1 MQARVAARLVLWSV
15 AGLWAAAM
23 AAESWTPPTS
33 DAFLE
38 GIRSYPYA
46 VTAARREQIRAG
58 VPALKRCMPSTEVRK
73 LLGDPSFG
81 YLAYKAGTNGQVPS
95 KRIWTWVL
103 AKKAPTETELSSQVV
118 VWFDYG
124 EKLQMVTVQGAN
136 DIEASISRRN
146 EACS

>member
-73 LLGDPSFG
+73 LLGDPDFG
-81 YLAYKAGTNGQVPS
+81 YVAYQAGTDGKVPQM
-95 KRIWTWVL
+95 RIWHYVL
-103 AKKAPTETELSSQVV
+103 EKKAATEEVPGSRVV
-118 VWFDYG
+118 VWFDNSG
-124 EKLQMVTVQGAN
+124 KLNAVTVHGAP
-136 DIEASISRRN
+136 DIEATVSRR
-146 EACS
+146 AGRCD